1 MDRIDIQVEV
11 ENVLNMFLSILW
23 VVILPI
29 VIGFIIKR
37 LFPKFTKSAVEYL
50 PAFSSLAI
58 ITIVGVV
65 ISASSAKLMAG
76 GFLIVLVVILHNL
89 CGLG

>member
-50 PAFSSLAI
+50 PPSRRWRL
-58 ITIVGVV
+58 
-65 ISASSAKLMAG
+65 LR
-76 GFLIVLVVILHNL
+76 L
-89 CGLG
+89 